1 VIVERTKGG
10 SAMPRPAT
18 HRPHIIAEIQKAG
31 DQGVTTSEIA
41 ERLGYNLPQVYKDV
55 KYLEEKGLIRR
66 AGKGEKGG
74 DLLVWVGPA
83 SNDAPPPSSPQ
94 PTQIQH
100 GRVIAGEGIKLGAR
114 YQVMGMGIIEGGT
127 EIVMQGD
134 EGEMLTVLLA

>member
-1 VIVERTKGG
+1 
-10 SAMPRPAT
+10 MPRPAT
-18 HRPHIIAEIQKAG
+18 HRPHIAAEIKAAG

-55 KYLEEKGLIRR
+55 KYLEGKGSIRR

-74 DLLVWVGPA
+74 DLLVWVEPA
-83 SNDAPPPSSPQ
+83 SSDATRPDPSRPQ
-94 PTQIQH
+94 PTRIQH
-100 GRVIAGEGIKLGAR
+100 GRVLAGEGIKLGAR

-127 EIVMQGD
+127 EIVMQSD